1 MTDQE
6 KVVCRTPTPGKQAK
20 RIDRWKYEA
29 VRRAILEAV
38 PPSGDSGGSGEA
50 GEGLAFAE
58 LAGEVGRRLSADER
72 GRLGS
77 VPWYATTVKL
87 DLEVKGEIRRVPGV
101 TPQRLVRG

>member
-1 MTDQE
+1 MAGQE
-6 KVVCRTPTPGKQAK
+6 KVVCETPTPGKQAK

-38 PPSGDSGGSGEA
+38 PPAGGA

-58 LAGEVGRRLSADER
+58 LAGEVERRLSADER
-72 GRLGS
+72 ERLGS
-77 VPWYATTVKL
+77 VPWYSTTVKL

-101 TPQRLVRG
+101 TPQRLVRA